1 MLTIDEL
8 QHLRVA
14 KTGGKEN
21 MLNFFVNLI
30 NSIGIPVVFVGTN
43 SMIDLF
49 SDVMRNAR
57 RATGLGL
64 SDFRQP
70 ASDDPA
76 WALLVDAAWQY
87 QWIRHAEPLTVEPRN
102 VLYDLAQGVTDILI
116 KLLVLAQRHAIHTG
130 EERLTARLLR
140 TIADTRMQ
148 LLKPALDALRSGDT
162 TRMAKFEDL
171 LPPDTQIAAMMGVI
185 DRDARVPSQLS
196 TLRNM
201 RRPVA
206 ASAVPS
212 SPEVG
217 EMTRNPATSTANA
230 GERIP
235 SEARAFAAH
244 EAPLVALR
252 DAGWLLED
260 ALEFSTAYAAS

>member
-1 MLTIDEL
+1 
-8 QHLRVA
+8 
-14 KTGGKEN
+14 
-21 MLNFFVNLI
+21 
-30 NSIGIPVVFVGTN
+30 
-43 SMIDLF
+43 MIDHV
-49 SDVMRNAR
+49 SDVISNATRAPR
-57 RATGLGL
+57 RGL
-64 SDFRQP
+64 SDVTQP

-130 EERLTARLLR
+130 EEHLTARLLR

-212 SPEVG
+212 SPEVRNDPKSSDQHC
-217 EMTRNPATSTANA
+217 ERWRADSVRSTRLC
-230 GERIP
+230 
-235 SEARAFAAH
+235 RA
-244 EAPLVALR
+244 
-252 DAGWLLED
+252 
-260 ALEFSTAYAAS
+260 